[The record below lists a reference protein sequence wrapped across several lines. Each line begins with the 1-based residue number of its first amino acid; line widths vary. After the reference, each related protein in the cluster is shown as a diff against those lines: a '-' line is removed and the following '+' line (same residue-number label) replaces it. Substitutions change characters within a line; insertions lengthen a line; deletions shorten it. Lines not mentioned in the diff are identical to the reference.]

1 MNSSDDD
8 DNNPLLDRAA
18 ATVAAKKERPPQRVA
33 AANAQSLSHQ
43 LAGLK
48 GARTLRCARH
58 SRFKRRRRLGLR

>member
-1 MNSSDDD
+1 MNSSDDED
-8 DNNPLLDRAA
+8 NPLLDRAA

-48 GARTLRCARH
+48 GAGTLRCAAAAG
-58 SRFKRRRRLGLR
+58 LTDAGGLR